1 MLLYLS
7 SQMNALK
14 LSNVK
19 SHPNLPLSH
28 YSLDCFACLRYRH
41 LVEIPPL
48 RAPNFYKV
56 LDLKLGLQYDN
67 FEVPN
72 TQHNFLGSLFL
83 NAGIERLPTV
93 ILIVCL
99 FGYRHKG
106 YVLSLKT
113 LHKVYSPNMVCALRW
128 FLAYKY
134 IFKSKMY
141 MSK

>member
-1 MLLYLS
+1 
-7 SQMNALK
+7 MNALK

-72 TQHNFLGSLFL
+72 TQHNFLGSF
-83 NAGIERLPTV
+83 
-93 ILIVCL
+93 ILKCRNRKTPHRHPNCL
-99 FGYRHKG
+99 F
-106 YVLSLKT
+106 VWL
-113 LHKVYSPNMVCALRW
+113 
-128 FLAYKY
+128 
-134 IFKSKMY
+134 
-141 MSK
+141 